1 MTMAVRKSI
10 GILCCVGVVII
21 LGIPM
26 LQSLTRRR
34 AFIIKIKN
42 DLRSEFYVSIDGHSC
57 AGTVKPNKF
66 LPCEPAVYLPG
77 NRYIEL
83 SDKSTGITY
92 RRDMKFVEVACQRT
106 GNNSEPVLVL
116 MSDIVASAERGPME

>member
-1 MTMAVRKSI
+1 MTMAVRKWI
-10 GILCCVGVVII
+10 GILCSVGIVII
-21 LGIPM
+21 VGIPM

-83 SDKSTGITY
+83 SDKTTGVTY
-92 RRDMKFVEVACQRT
+92 RRDLNFLEVAFQRT
-106 GNNSEPVLVL
+106 TNNPEPVLVL
-116 MSDIVASAERGPME
+116 ISDIVASAERGPI